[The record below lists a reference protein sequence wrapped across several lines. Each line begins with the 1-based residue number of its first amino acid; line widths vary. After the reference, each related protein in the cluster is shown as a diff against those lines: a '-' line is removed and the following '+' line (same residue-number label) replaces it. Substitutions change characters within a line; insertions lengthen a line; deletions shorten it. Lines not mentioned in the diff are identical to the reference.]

1 MRFMRRIQSAA
12 DQALRRVGN
21 SGEGFT
27 LIELIVVIAILGIL
41 IAIAIPTI
49 RGFLES
55 SREQAYEADRR
66 IIQLAVDAY
75 YYSPN
80 NERFNNVRQYPIMGK
95 RNQNRPQDDR
105 GFAETYA
112 RLYLEMC
119 DGNNADDPI
128 KFEYDDRYLA
138 DTSSLPPHPVL
149 GTKGGTP
156 IWKEGTGANRDGVRN
171 NPSQDR
177 GLLYCPPDEE
187 PEGDSARD
195 DGDSDDQADHWLA
208 DVITSQGTECDP
220 KSVGGCVVI
229 SSRDYLIDF
238 CVLVRGGFIEDIPES
253 ASTDHDRECVGGPS
267 STDTAESTP
276 TQDRGSY
283 TWYVDDGG
291 KVQSLYFFLPTE
303 DRRGYW
309 NAYP

>member
-1 MRFMRRIQSAA
+1 MRFMHRIQSAA
-12 DQALRRVGN
+12 RQALHRVAN

-75 YYSPN
+75 YYSPG

-95 RNQNRPQDDR
+95 RNQDPATDDR
-105 GFAETYA
+105 GFAETHA
-112 RLYLEMC
+112 RRHLEMC

-138 DTSSLPPHPVL
+138 DKSLLPPHPVL
-149 GTKGGTP
+149 GTRGGTP
-156 IWKEGTGANRDGVRN
+156 IWKEGTGANLDGVRN
-171 NPSQDR
+171 DPSRDR
-177 GLLYCPPDEE
+177 GLLYCPPDGEAAS
-187 PEGDSARD
+187 DT
-195 DGDSDDQADHWLA
+195 DSDDRDSEEQSDHWLA
-208 DVITSQGTECDP
+208 DVVSKQGTECNPDIET
-220 KSVGGCVVI
+220 GCI
-229 SSRDYLIDF
+229 IINSRDYLIDF

-253 ASTDHDRECVGGPS
+253 ASIDHDRECVGGPS
-267 STDTAESTP
+267 STDTTEATP
-276 TQDRGSY
+276 TQNRGSY

-291 KVQSLYFFLPTE
+291 KVQSLYFFLPTA
-303 DRRGYW
+303 DRTGYRD
-309 NAYP
+309 AYP